1 MFKVYLY
8 PAGQAGMAL
17 YSYKLA
23 NALAGHGLDV
33 SLFVDDQYELDHL
46 PASFTRIRGLSSKN
60 VSARSK
66 NCPIIRTLK
75 VLIAH
80 FHNWSKLFRHVKKD
94 RPDIIHVQPQFYL
107 MDWCSLA
114 LLKKKG
120 FKIVVTIHDVIPHKF
135 FTRHFHWAELLLLQF
150 MYDEA
155 DKLIVHSKRNKRQLL
170 DRFSLDES
178 RVIVIPHGEYG
189 LDGLSRE
196 ISKIEARSMLGLDE
210 NEKVLLFF
218 GFIRRVKGIETLLR
232 AFDSVAEA
240 LHDAILI
247 IVGCCIQG
255 ESFTQYE
262 AQLRRM
268 LHGDRVKVF
277 LEYVKHK
284 EVSAFFRAADIVV
297 LPYLKFSSQS
307 GVLHLAQG
315 FGKATIVTD
324 VGGMPEAVEDYRT
337 GLVVPPGDAEKLA
350 KGIIYLLTNEEKRI
364 EMGRLAREVALK
376 EFSWDAI
383 ARRTIESVYSN
394 LEIISRDTACEFV
407 AP

>member
-1 MFKVYLY
+1 MFKVCIY

-23 NALAGHGLDV
+23 NALASHGLDV

-46 PASFTRIRGLSSKN
+46 PASFTKIRGLSSKN
-60 VSARSK
+60 VSLSSK
-66 NCPIIRTLK
+66 DYPIIRILK
-75 VLIAH
+75 ILIAH
-80 FHNWSKLFRHVKKD
+80 FRNWSKLFRHLKKD

-135 FTRHFHWAELLLLQF
+135 FARHFHRVELLLLQF
-150 MYDEA
+150 IYNKA
-155 DKLIVHSKRNKRQLL
+155 DKLIVHSERNKRQLL
-170 DRFSLDES
+170 DRFSQDES
-178 RVIVIPHGEYG
+178 RVIVIPHGEYR
-189 LDGLSRE
+189 LDGLGRE
-196 ISKIEARSMLGLDE
+196 ITKIEARSMLDLDE
-210 NEKVLLFF
+210 NDKVLLFF
-218 GFIRRVKGIETLLR
+218 GFIRRVKGIDTLLR

-240 LHDAILI
+240 LHDALLI
-247 IVGCCIQG
+247 IAGCCIQG
-255 ESFTQYE
+255 ESFSQYE
-262 AQLRRM
+262 ALLRRM

-284 EVSAFFRAADIVV
+284 DVPAFFRATDIVI

-324 VGGMPEAVEDYRT
+324 VGGMPEVVEDYRT
-337 GLVVPPGDAEKLA
+337 GLVVPPGDVEKLA
-350 KGIIYLLTNEEKRI
+350 KAILYLLINEEKRI
-364 EMGRLAREVALK
+364 EMGELAREVALK

-383 ARRTIESVYSN
+383 ARRTIDSVYSN
-394 LEIISRDTACEFV
+394 LGIVSRDTACEFI